1 LPLKWQDSNSSANA
15 LVLKYLKTD
24 TTGHWSQPP
33 YPLISFTHMDI
44 LIVDDEKL
52 TRLTTAIALQAEGHY
67 VETVEDGTLV
77 LQRIKEENFDLIFL
91 DLRIG
96 NEDGFEILQKIVA
109 LKPLQLVTIFTAQAS
124 IPNAIKATQCGAFDY
139 LEKPFTRDQLRAIL
153 VKAQKALQTQGE
165 VIRLKETVQE
175 LKSAVRHASP
185 PLRFSSEDAKT
196 REEFDI
202 LFRAAA
208 TSASILIL
216 GESGTG
222 KSVIARE
229 IHRRSHLR
237 DKPFVTVS
245 CPSLSKELLESELF
259 GHMRG
264 SFTGAIK
271 DTWGKIH
278 AADGGTLFLDEIGE
292 LPLEIQPKLLRLLQE
307 CKYERLG
314 ENKVHEANVRIIA
327 ATNRNLTASIRDGD
341 FREDLYYRLNVIS
354 VMVPPLRHRPVDLDR
369 FANDYLNFFAGQ
381 LGRKIDGFSD
391 SGRNALMRHPWPG
404 NLRELR
410 NAIER
415 ATILARG
422 SQLEAEDLPRPTA
435 LPCAGNSANPS
446 AGLGIGGGHSLDEIE
461 QAHLTKVLDWAPS
474 LHDAAA
480 VLGIDKATLYRKR
493 KRFGIH

>member
-1 LPLKWQDSNSSANA
+1 
-15 LVLKYLKTD
+15 
-24 TTGHWSQPP
+24 
-33 YPLISFTHMDI
+33 MDI
-44 LIVDDEKL
+44 LIVDDEKSI
-52 TRLTTAIALQAEGHY
+52 RLTTSLALEAEGHY
-67 VETVEDGTLV
+67 VETAEDGALA
-77 LQRIKEENFDLIFL
+77 LRRIKEENFDLVFL
-91 DLRIG
+91 DLRLG
-96 NEDGFEILQKIVA
+96 DEDGLEILQKIVA
-109 LKPLQLVTIFTAQAS
+109 IKPQQLVAIFTAHAS
-124 IPNAIKATQCGAFDY
+124 IATAVRATQLGAFDY
-139 LEKPFTRDQLRAIL
+139 LEKPFTPDQLRAIL
-153 VKAQKALQTQGE
+153 IKAQKALKTQGE
-165 VIRLKETVQE
+165 VVQLKETVQE
-175 LKSAVRHASP
+175 LKSEARHASP
-185 PLRFSSEDAKT
+185 PLRFSSEDEKT

-229 IHRRSHLR
+229 IHDRSHLR

-245 CPSLSKELLESELF
+245 CPSLSKELLESVLF
-259 GHMRG
+259 GHMKG

-292 LPLEIQPKLLRLLQE
+292 LPMEIQPKLLRLLQE
-307 CKYERLG
+307 REYERLG
-314 ENKVHEANVRIIA
+314 ENKVREANVRVIA
-327 ATNRNLTASIRDGD
+327 ATNRDLKTSIATGI

-354 VMVPPLRHRPVDLDR
+354 VTVPPLRERPADLSR
-369 FANDYLNFFAGQ
+369 FAKDYLEFFAGQ
-381 LGRKIDGFSD
+381 LGRKLEGFSAT
-391 SGRNALMRHPWPG
+391 GRSALMRHPWPG

-415 ATILARG
+415 ATILAR
-422 SQLEAEDLPRPTA
+422 SSWVEAEDLPRPA
-435 LPCAGNSANPS
+435 PHPVAGNSQEPGS
-446 AGLGIGGGHSLDEIE
+446 LGIGGEHSLDEIE

-493 KRFGIH
+493 KRFGID

>member
-1 LPLKWQDSNSSANA
+1 
-15 LVLKYLKTD
+15 
-24 TTGHWSQPP
+24 
-33 YPLISFTHMDI
+33 MDI
-44 LIVDDEKL
+44 LIVDDEKSI
-52 TRLTTAIALQAEGHY
+52 RLTSSLALEAEGHY
-67 VETVEDGTLV
+67 VETAEDGNLA
-77 LQRIKEENFDLIFL
+77 LRRIKEENFDLVFL
-91 DLRIG
+91 DLRLG
-96 NEDGFEILQKIVA
+96 DEDGLAILQKILA
-109 LKPLQLVTIFTAQAS
+109 MKPQQLVTIFTAHAS
-124 IPNAIKATQCGAFDY
+124 ISTAVRATQLGAFDY
-139 LEKPFTRDQLRAIL
+139 LEKPFTPDQLRAIL
-153 VKAQKALQTQGE
+153 IKAQKALKTQGE
-165 VIRLKETVQE
+165 VSQLRETVQE
-175 LKSAVRHASP
+175 LKSEVRHASP
-185 PLRFSSEDAKT
+185 PLRFSSEDEKT

-229 IHRRSHLR
+229 IHDRSHLR

-245 CPSLSKELLESELF
+245 CPSLSKELLESVLF
-259 GHMRG
+259 GHMKG

-292 LPLEIQPKLLRLLQE
+292 LPMEIQPKLLRLLQE
-307 CKYERLG
+307 REYERLG
-314 ENKVHEANVRIIA
+314 ENKVREANVRVIA
-327 ATNRNLTASIRDGD
+327 ATNRDLKTSIHQGI

-354 VMVPPLRHRPVDLDR
+354 VTVPPLRERPADLAR
-369 FANDYLNFFAGQ
+369 FAKDYLEFFASQ
-381 LGRKIDGFSD
+381 LGRKLDGYSA
-391 SGRNALMRHPWPG
+391 SGRSALMRHPWPG

-422 SQLEAEDLPRPTA
+422 SSVEAEDLPRPA
-435 LPCAGNSANPS
+435 PHPAPGNPAEPGN
-446 AGLGIGGGHSLDEIE
+446 LGIGGEHSLDEIE

-474 LHDAAA
+474 LHDAAS

-493 KRFGIH
+493 KRFGID